1 MAYFL
6 VLYFGVFFTF
16 ALFPGNR
23 QHLELA
29 AAHMYEYIQGKL
41 VEKNPAYAVVDVNGI
56 GYLLNISLHTY
67 SQLIEDEKC
76 TLFTHLVVR
85 EDDLLLYGFADTGER
100 ELFRQLISV
109 SGVGVNTARIILSSL
124 SPDEVVQGIAEGD
137 SPMLQR
143 IKGIG
148 AKTAQRIIIDLKDK
162 VSRELIPHE
171 KYNYLHNTKKE
182 EALSGLIIL
191 GFPKMLADK
200 ALNKIIES
208 EGTDLTV
215 EQLIKHALKVL

>member
-1 MAYFL
+1 
-6 VLYFGVFFTF
+6 
-16 ALFPGNR
+16 
-23 QHLELA
+23 
-29 AAHMYEYIQGKL
+29 MYEYIQGRL
-41 VEKNPAYAVVDVNGI
+41 VEKNPAYAVVEAGGI

-67 SQLIEDEKC
+67 SLLKEDEDC
-76 TLFTHLVVR
+76 TLYTHLVVR
-85 EDDLLLYGFADTGER
+85 EDDMLLYGFADTGER

-109 SGVGVNTARIILSSL
+109 SGVGVNTARLILSSL
-124 SPDEVVQGIAEGD
+124 TPHEVMAAIAGGD
-137 SPMLQR
+137 AVILQR

-148 AKTAQRIIIDLKDK
+148 TKTAQRIIIDLKDK
-162 VSRELIPHE
+162 VPKELIPYE
-171 KYNYLHNTKKE
+171 KSGIMHNTRKE

-191 GFPKMLADK
+191 GFPKVLSEK

>member
-1 MAYFL
+1 VNIGFWYFAE
-6 VLYFGVFFTF
+6 FFNF
-16 ALFPGNR
+16 ALLPGKPAEI
-23 QHLELA
+23 QLA
-29 AAHMYEYIQGKL
+29 STHMYEYIQGRL
-41 VEKNPAYAVVDVNGI
+41 VEKNPAYAVVDVHGI

-67 SQLIEDEKC
+67 SQLIQDEQC
-76 TLFTHLVVR
+76 TLYTHLVVR
-85 EDDLLLYGFADTGER
+85 EDDMLLYGFADTGER

-124 SPDEVVQGIAEGD
+124 SPHEVERAIAEGD
-137 SPMLQR
+137 APLLQR

-162 VSRELIPHE
+162 VSKELIPHE
-171 KYNYLHNTKKE
+171 KSGFLHNTKRE

-200 ALNKIIES
+200 ALIKIIES
-208 EGTDLTV
+208 EGTGLTV

>member
-1 MAYFL
+1 
-6 VLYFGVFFTF
+6 
-16 ALFPGNR
+16 
-23 QHLELA
+23 
-29 AAHMYEYIQGKL
+29 MYEYIEGKL
-41 VEKNPAYAVVDVNGI
+41 VEKNPAYAVVEANGI
-56 GYLLNISLHTY
+56 GYLLNISIHTY
-67 SQLIEDEKC
+67 SLLREDEKC
-76 TLFTHLVVR
+76 TLYTHLVVR
-85 EDDLLLYGFADTGER
+85 EDDILLYGFADKEER

-124 SPDEVVQGIAEGD
+124 SPDEVIRAIADGD
-137 SPMLQR
+137 AIQLQR

-171 KYNYLHNTKKE
+171 KSGFMHNTKKQ

-191 GFPKMLADK
+191 GFPKMLAEK
-200 ALNKIIES
+200 ALNKIIET
-208 EGTDLTV
+208 EGTGLTV

>member
-1 MAYFL
+1 
-6 VLYFGVFFTF
+6 
-16 ALFPGNR
+16 
-23 QHLELA
+23 
-29 AAHMYEYIQGKL
+29 MYDYIKGKL
-41 VEKNPAYAVVDVNGI
+41 VERNPAYAVVDVNGI
-56 GYLLNISLHTY
+56 GYLLNISIHTY
-67 SQLIEDEKC
+67 GQIREDEHC
-76 TLFTHLVVR
+76 TLYTHLVVR
-85 EDDLLLYGFADTGER
+85 EDDMLLYGFADTAER

-124 SPDEVVQGIAEGD
+124 SPAEVIRAIGEGD
-137 SPMLQR
+137 SVLLQR

-148 AKTAQRIIIDLKDK
+148 GKTAQRIIIDLKDK

-171 KYNYLHNTKKE
+171 KSGILHNTKKE

-191 GFPKMLADK
+191 GFPKMPADK

-208 EGTDLTV
+208 EGTGLTV

>member
-1 MAYFL
+1 
-6 VLYFGVFFTF
+6 
-16 ALFPGNR
+16 
-23 QHLELA
+23 
-29 AAHMYEYIQGKL
+29 MYDYIQGRL
-41 VEKNPAYAVVDVNGI
+41 AEKNPAYAVIDVNGI

-67 SQLIEDEKC
+67 TQLREDERC
-76 TLFTHLVVR
+76 TLYTHLVVR

-124 SPDEVVQGIAEGD
+124 TPGEVVRAIAEENAAL
-137 SPMLQR
+137 LQR

-162 VSRELIPHE
+162 LSKELIPYE
-171 KYNYLHNTKKE
+171 KSGIMHNTKKE

-208 EGTDLTV
+208 EGTGLTV

>member
-1 MAYFL
+1 
-6 VLYFGVFFTF
+6 
-16 ALFPGNR
+16 
-23 QHLELA
+23 
-29 AAHMYEYIQGKL
+29 MYEYIQGKL
-41 VEKNPAYAVVDVNGI
+41 VEKNPAYAVVEANGI

-67 SQLIEDEKC
+67 SLLREDEKC

-85 EDDLLLYGFADTGER
+85 EDDMLLYGFAETSER

-109 SGVGVNTARIILSSL
+109 SGVGVNTARIILSSM
-124 SPDEVVQGIAEGD
+124 SPHEVIRAIAEGD
-137 SPMLQR
+137 AIQLQR

-162 VSRELIPHE
+162 VPRELIPYE
-171 KYNYLHNTKKE
+171 KSGFMHNTKKE

-200 ALNKIIES
+200 ALNKIIET
-208 EGTDLTV
+208 EGTGLTV

>member
-1 MAYFL
+1 
-6 VLYFGVFFTF
+6 
-16 ALFPGNR
+16 
-23 QHLELA
+23 
-29 AAHMYEYIQGKL
+29 MYDYIQGKL

-56 GYLLNISLHTY
+56 GYLLNISIHTY
-67 SQLIEDEKC
+67 GQIRQDEHCK
-76 TLFTHLVVR
+76 LYTHLVVR
-85 EDDLLLYGFADTGER
+85 EDDMLLYGFSGAGER

-124 SPDEVVQGIAEGD
+124 SPDEVVRAIAEGNA
-137 SPMLQR
+137 MLLQR

-162 VSRELIPHE
+162 VSRELVPHE
-171 KYNYLHNTKKE
+171 KSGFLHNTKKE

-200 ALNKIIES
+200 ALTKIIES
-208 EGTDLTV
+208 EGTGLTV

>member
-1 MAYFL
+1 
-6 VLYFGVFFTF
+6 
-16 ALFPGNR
+16 
-23 QHLELA
+23 
-29 AAHMYEYIQGKL
+29 MYEYIEGKL

-56 GYLLNISLHTY
+56 GYLLNISIHTY
-67 SQLIEDEKC
+67 AQLHQDEKC

-85 EDDLLLYGFADTGER
+85 EDDLLLYGFADTSER

-124 SPDEVVQGIAEGD
+124 APAEVIRAIGEENATL
-137 SPMLQR
+137 LQR

-162 VSRELIPHE
+162 VSKELIPHE
-171 KYNYLHNTKKE
+171 KSGFLHNTKKE

-191 GFPKMLADK
+191 GFPKMVADK

-208 EGTDLTV
+208 EGTGLTV